1 MKAGVG
7 GAGLA
12 VATLSLVM
20 FFLRIAAES
29 SSSSSGP
36 SQVHLGLTPQDD
48 EMVVWWVTKDLTGP
62 STVQYG
68 LSKDKLD
75 MTEIV
80 RDDPFYIQEPRK
92 LRRYRSDW
100 MHEVGR
106 SGNPAQRDLTVSCWC
121 TLAYVMTPSPRKP
134 AQLIL
139 PENVCASEQLR

>member
-1 MKAGVG
+1 MKSGEG
-7 GAGLA
+7 PGLA
-12 VATLSLVM
+12 VAALSLVLY
-20 FFLRIAAES
+20 FLRITAES

-62 STVQYG
+62 STVNYG

-75 MTEIV
+75 MKEIV
-80 RDDPFYIQEPRK
+80 QDEPFYIQEPRK

-106 SGNPAQRDLTVSCWC
+106 SGPNLIQSDPGSLRLVYSAR
-121 TLAYVMTPSPRKP
+121 TLACDSLPRHG
-134 AQLIL
+134 
-139 PENVCASEQLR
+139 NHRS